1 MKEFLLNHQLLTYFG
16 IIFFAT
22 IISIIVIPSIIHVSK
37 IRHLFDDM
45 ETERKHHLKS
55 IPRLGGVAIFC
66 SFTIISLTFLSYST
80 VLPANFLLTACIM
93 LFALGL
99 KDDLAGV
106 NSTTKF
112 GVQFVAASVVV
123 LMGGVNLSS
132 LYGIFNVYEI
142 SYALSVILSIITI
155 VLCINAFNLI
165 DGIDGLAGT
174 IGVVVNATFGILFY
188 YMGQFEIACLA
199 FSLVGAI
206 LGFLVFNYSPAK
218 IFMGD
223 TGSFLIGLISIVL
236 AIKYIELNKFIPTS
250 LPRPLF
256 YSAPSIAIAILII
269 PIFDTCRIFIIR
281 LIKGNSPF
289 VADRNHIHHR
299 LLLLGLNHMQ
309 ATLILMLV
317 NFFFIYLALQLRLQG
332 NVSLITLFTALCM
345 IFNYTITL
353 LIRHRKSKTINK
365 ANKNK
370 VP

>member
-1 MKEFLLNHQLLTYFG
+1 MKEFLINHQLLTYLG
-16 IIFFAT
+16 IIFLAT
-22 IISIIVIPSIIHVSK
+22 TISVIVIPSIIHVCK
-37 IRHLFDDM
+37 MRHLFDDM
-45 ETERKHHLKS
+45 ESERKHHQQS

-66 SFTIISLTFLSYST
+66 SFTIVSLIFLSYSAA
-80 VLPANFLLTACIM
+80 LPANFLLTSCIM

-99 KDDLAGV
+99 KDDLTGV

-112 GVQFVAASVVV
+112 GVQFVAAAIVV
-123 LMGGVNLSS
+123 LLGGVNLTS
-132 LYGIFNVYEI
+132 LYGIFGIYDIHFILGN
-142 SYALSVILSIITI
+142 ILSITTI

-174 IGVVVNATFGILFY
+174 IGVVVNASFGVLFF
-188 YMGQFEIACLA
+188 YMGQFEIACIA
-199 FSLVGAI
+199 FSMVGAI

-236 AIKYIELNKFIPTS
+236 AIRYIELNKFMPDS

-281 LIKGNSPF
+281 LMKGKSPF

-309 ATLILMLV
+309 ATMVLMLI
-317 NFFFIYLALQLRLQG
+317 NFFFIYLALKLRLEG
-332 NVSLITLFTALCM
+332 NATLILLFLFLCM
-345 IFNYTITL
+345 LFNLAITL
-353 LIRHRKSKTINK
+353 LIKHKRTNQF
-365 ANKNK
+365 KNGEATL
-370 VP
+370 

>member
-1 MKEFLLNHQLLTYFG
+1 MKEFLLNHQFITYLG
-16 IIFFAT
+16 IIFLAT

-45 ETERKHHLKS
+45 ETERKHHLES

-66 SFTIISLTFLSYST
+66 SFTIVSLTFLSYSA
-80 VLPANFLLTACIM
+80 VLPANFLITSCII

-106 NSTTKF
+106 NSSTKF
-112 GVQFVAASVVV
+112 SVQFVAAAVIV
-123 LMGGVNLSS
+123 LLGGVSLTS

-142 SYALSVILSIITI
+142 SYPLSAILSITTI

-174 IGVVVNATFGILFY
+174 IGVVVNATFGILFF

-206 LGFLVFNYSPAK
+206 LGFLVYNYSPAK

-236 AIKYIELNKFIPTS
+236 AIKFIELNKFLPTSS

-269 PIFDTCRIFIIR
+269 PIFDTLRIFIVR
-281 LIKGNSPF
+281 LLKGNSPF

-309 ATLILMLV
+309 ATLILMLI
-317 NFFFIYLALQLRLQG
+317 NFFFIYLALQLRLKG
-332 NVSLITLFTALCM
+332 NVSLITLFTALSM
-345 IFNYTITL
+345 IFNYIITL
-353 LIRHRKSKTINK
+353 LISQHKAKSK
-365 ANKNK
+365 ANKNLN
-370 VP
+370 

>member
-1 MKEFLLNHQLLTYFG
+1 MKEFLINHQFLAYLG
-16 IIFFAT
+16 IIFLST
-22 IISIIVIPSIIHVSK
+22 ILSIIVIPSIIHVSK

-45 ETERKHHLKS
+45 ESNRKNHTDS

-66 SFTIISLTFLSYST
+66 SFTIVSLIFLSYT
-80 VLPANFLLTACIM
+80 PVLPSNFLLTSCIM

-112 GVQFVAASVVV
+112 GVQVVTASVVV
-123 LMGGVNLSS
+123 VLGGVNLTS
-132 LYGIFNVYEI
+132 LYGVFDIYDIPYSV
-142 SYALSVILSIITI
+142 SVILSLTTI

-174 IGVVVNATFGILFY
+174 IGVVVNASFGILFLN
-188 YMGQFEIACLA
+188 MGQFEIACIA

-206 LGFLVFNYSPAK
+206 LGFLAFNYSPAK

-236 AIKYIELNKFIPTS
+236 AIKFIELNKFIPNNT

-269 PIFDTCRIFIIR
+269 PIFDTLRIFILR
-281 LIKGNSPF
+281 LLKGNSPF

-309 ATLILMLV
+309 ATLILMLI
-317 NFFFIYLALQLRLQG
+317 NFFFIYLALQLRLEG
-332 NVSLITLFTALCM
+332 NVTLILLFLGLGM
-345 IFNYTITL
+345 FFNLLITL
-353 LIRHRKSKTINK
+353 LIRQLKYKK
-365 ANKNK
+365 
-370 VP
+370 

>member
-1 MKEFLLNHQLLTYFG
+1 MKDFLINHQFLTYLG
-16 IIFFAT
+16 IIFLAT
-22 IISIIVIPSIIHVSK
+22 IISTIVIPSIIHVSK
-37 IRHLFDDM
+37 MRHLFDDM
-45 ETERKHHLKS
+45 ETERKNHTDS

-66 SFTIISLTFLSYST
+66 SFTIVSLIFLSYSEAM
-80 VLPANFLLTACIM
+80 PANFLLTSCIM

-106 NSTTKF
+106 NSKTKF
-112 GVQFVAASVVV
+112 GVQIVAAAVIV
-123 LMGGVNLSS
+123 LLGGVKLTS

-142 SYALSVILSIITI
+142 IYPISAILSITTI

-174 IGVVVNATFGILFY
+174 IGIVVNVTFGVLFF
-188 YMGQFEIACLA
+188 YMGQFETACIA

-236 AIKYIELNKFIPTS
+236 AIKFIELNKIIPNTLS
-250 LPRPLF
+250 RPLF
-256 YSAPSIAIAILII
+256 YSAPSIAIAILIV
-269 PIFDTCRIFIIR
+269 PVFDTCRIFILR
-281 LIKGNSPF
+281 LLKGNSPF

-299 LLLLGLNHMQ
+299 LLLLGLSHMQ

-317 NFFFIYLALQLRLQG
+317 NFFFIYLALQLRLEG
-332 NVSLITLFTALCM
+332 NVALIMLFMVLCM
-345 IFNYTITL
+345 ISNLVLTL
-353 LIRHRKSKTINK
+353 LIRKHK
-365 ANKNK
+365 AKAIQKLNNTL
-370 VP
+370 